1 MKLSWICATAVLLG
15 APLHAQQNSGVSSGA
30 CSPNIQ
36 ANKEQVTFTCISDT
50 PIDVDTVQKINML
63 LNQVVKRQKTDAE
76 NTNKKLD
83 ELIDLLTGTSHETLN
98 ELTGGDSYPV
108 VTPGISFG
116 KPEEVP
122 LTLKAEGHYGLRD
135 FELSIEEGL
144 WTDPL
149 TNKQVWSLPKMFL
162 NPAGLGVFLTILHPD
177 LKKDNFYT
185 IRMRCTCK
193 EGPFTES
200 LTLRFNE
207 SVKQWQ
213 YNLWMMNGR
222 HIGMEKPGHVEF

>member
-1 MKLSWICATAVLLG
+1 MKLSWICAAVILLG
-15 APLHAQQNSGVSSGA
+15 GPLRAQQNSGVSSGA

-36 ANKEQVTFTCISDT
+36 ANKEQVTFTCTTAT
-50 PIDVDTVQKINML
+50 PIDADTVQKINVV
-63 LNQVVKRQKTDAE
+63 LNQIVKKEKTDAQ

-83 ELIDLLTGTSHETLN
+83 EIIDLLAGTSQETLN

-108 VTPGISFG
+108 VTPGIRFG
-116 KPEEVP
+116 NPKEVP
-122 LTLKAEGHYGLRD
+122 LSLDVKGHYGLRD
-135 FELSIEEGL
+135 FELSIEEGE

-149 TNKQVWSLPKMFL
+149 TNKQIWSLPKMFL
-162 NPAGLGVFLTILHPD
+162 NPTGLGVLLTSLRPD
-177 LKKDNFYT
+177 LGKDNFYT

-222 HIGMEKPGHVEF
+222 HIGMEKPRHVEF